1 MKYALMLVLSIF
13 ISGCVTKDVPL
24 DYSKKD
30 SPECINHQVVNH
42 HYGTQQGPA
51 TTNISMEC
59 DNKEIVVAYKCTFG
73 WGILS
78 DTTCHKN
85 N

>member
-1 MKYALMLVLSIF
+1 MKYALILVLTIL

-24 DYSKKD
+24 EYSKKD
-30 SPECINHQVVNH
+30 SPECSSHLVVNH
-42 HYGTQQGPA
+42 HFGNQKTPA
-51 TTNISMEC
+51 TTNISMKC
-59 DNKEIVVAYKCTFG
+59 NDKEIVVAYKCTFG